1 MTGVQTCAL
10 PIYYYQVDLVSCDSL
25 ATDLKRYAALII
37 AKPTK
42 DFSERDKYVID
53 QYLMHGGRLLWCL
66 DEVDV
71 DHEVLKNQETVP
83 AVYRPLNVEDML
95 FRYGVRINPDLVLD
109 GNCVLIP
116 VITGM
121 NGTTPDYSP
130 GCWYYSPLLLARG
143 QHPVTAGLQ
152 PVRVDYA
159 NSIDTVGKNDG
170 LKKTVLLSTSSYAA
184 VMKTPC
190 PVSLSITE
198 EKMTPDRF
206 NRRFVPVAVAVEG
219 NFTSLFQYRNREEV
233 AGQPFKAQSGYS
245 RVIVV
250 ADGEVIRNQVRGD
263 RKSVV

>member
-1 MTGVQTCAL
+1 MPGNSADENINHSIEAL
-10 PIYYYQVDLVSCDSL
+10 EYELTKAIRLLIQKQKKVVGFLVGQGELTYPEVMDMAKTLSYYYQVDLVSCDSL

-71 DHEVLKNQETVP
+71 YHEVLKNQETVP

-130 GCWYYSPLLLARG
+130 GYSP
-143 QHPVTAGLQ
+143 
-152 PVRVDYA
+152 
-159 NSIDTVGKNDG
+159 
-170 LKKTVLLSTSSYAA
+170 
-184 VMKTPC
+184 
-190 PVSLSITE
+190 
-198 EKMTPDRF
+198 
-206 NRRFVPVAVAVEG
+206 
-219 NFTSLFQYRNREEV
+219 
-233 AGQPFKAQSGYS
+233 
-245 RVIVV
+245 
-250 ADGEVIRNQVRGD
+250 ADNIR
-263 RKSVV
+263 